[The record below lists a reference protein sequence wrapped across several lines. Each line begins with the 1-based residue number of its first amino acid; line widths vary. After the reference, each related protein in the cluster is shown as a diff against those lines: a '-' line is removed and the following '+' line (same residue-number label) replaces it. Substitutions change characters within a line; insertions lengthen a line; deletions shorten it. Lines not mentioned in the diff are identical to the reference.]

1 MSPSLITRIRT
12 NIPRRGVG
20 SFDLYFVRASK
31 RGHDASFGKSALT
44 PKCFPAAVEQ
54 KSMAILGIKLVNNN
68 VRAYGNGS
76 MAKVRNASN
85 EVAQ

>member
-1 MSPSLITRIRT
+1 
-12 NIPRRGVG
+12 
-20 SFDLYFVRASK
+20 
-31 RGHDASFGKSALT
+31 
-44 PKCFPAAVEQ
+44 
-54 KSMAILGIKLVNNN
+54 MAILGIKLVSNN